1 MRTTLLTLMAIVPA
15 LYLALCAAAFLMQ
28 RSMIYYPQ
36 PSAYP
41 TAERLTLAGEGA
53 DVAVSMRHREGR
65 KALIYFGGNAEDVS
79 ANLPS
84 LPEAFPE
91 HAIYLMNYRGYGGSS
106 GTPSEHALHQDA
118 LLLFD
123 SVHKEHPEVTVMGR
137 SLGSGL
143 AVRLAAER
151 PVSRLVLVTPFDS
164 LAGMAAAHFPYLPVR
179 WLLID
184 KYESGRY
191 APKVDVPTLILAAE
205 RDEVVPRSSTE
216 QLRARFRPGI
226 ATFEVVRG
234 TRHNTISESP
244 AYWDALR
251 AIR

>member
-1 MRTTLLTLMAIVPA
+1 MRILLTLMAIVPV
-15 LYLALCAAAFLMQ
+15 LYLAVCAAAFLLQ

-36 PSAYP
+36 PNSYSM
-41 TAERLTLAGEGA
+41 AERMTLAADGA
-53 DVAVSMRHREGR
+53 DVAVSMRHREGA

-84 LPEAFPE
+84 LPAAFPD
-91 HAIYLMNYRGYGGSS
+91 HAVYLMNYRGYGGSS

-143 AVRLAAER
+143 AVRLATER
-151 PVSRLVLVTPFDS
+151 PVSRLVLVTPFES
-164 LAGMAAAHFPYLPVR
+164 LSGMAEAHFPYLPVR
-179 WLLID
+179 WLLMD

-191 APKVDVPTLILAAE
+191 APKVTAPTLILAAE
-205 RDEVVPRSSTE
+205 RDEVVPRSSTA
-216 QLRARFRPGI
+216 QLHARFAPGI
-226 ATFEVVRG
+226 ATLEVIRG
-234 TRHNTISESP
+234 TGHNTISESP
-244 AYWDALR
+244 AYWNALR
-251 AIR
+251 TIQ